1 MIELLCRPDSTF
13 EKTFNQSRDAILDQS
28 LQDALLSLQKKLGPD
43 WSAWQYGQE
52 KMKHVLIKH
61 PLSLVVNENLKKQL
75 NVGPAPRGGNANT
88 VNSTGGNLNQS
99 HGASFRI
106 IVDCSD
112 WDLTLATN
120 SPGQSGDPGSLH
132 YRDLFE
138 LWSRNQYF
146 PLYFSREKIISSYGK

>member
-1 MIELLCRPDSTF
+1 
-13 EKTFNQSRDAILDQS
+13 
-28 LQDALLSLQKKLGPD
+28 
-43 WSAWQYGQE
+43 
-52 KMKHVLIKH
+52 MKHVLIKH

-120 SPGQSGDPGSLH
+120 SPGQSGDPGNLH

-146 PLYFSREKIISSYGK
+146 PLYFSREKIITNSETVLKMVPGQDR